1 MSAMMSA
8 MYIPFATMW
17 KTLMAVKQGLF
28 TLTRYGFTAA
38 PSETM

>member
-8 MYIPFATMW
+8 MYIPCARTW

-28 TLTRYGFTAA
+28 TFTR
-38 PSETM
+38 